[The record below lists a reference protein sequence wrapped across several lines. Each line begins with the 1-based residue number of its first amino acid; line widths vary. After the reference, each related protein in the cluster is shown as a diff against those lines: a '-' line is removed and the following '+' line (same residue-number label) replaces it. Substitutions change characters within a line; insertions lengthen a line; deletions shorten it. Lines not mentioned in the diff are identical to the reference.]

1 MGFCFPEMTYMKEKG
16 EQVAT
21 LMYGQ
26 LNDQIGGFGKYM
38 VDIQETW
45 QLIIVMGIISF
56 VFTLIYMYL
65 LKWITKP
72 VLYVSLFLIFIFG
85 ALVTVWC
92 LQRMTHY
99 P

>member
-1 MGFCFPEMTYMKEKG
+1 
-16 EQVAT
+16 
-21 LMYGQ
+21 
-26 LNDQIGGFGKYM
+26 M

-72 VLYVSLFLIFIFG
+72 VLYISLFLIFIFG

-92 LQRMTHY
+92 L
-99 P
+99 